1 MGIVTSSWSAPVV
14 RWLPGALLLGGV
26 AFDEATPPQYT
37 GDPFFAAACVLVG
50 ATQTLRATIVTCL
63 LALAAIVLLT
73 IGESEIG
80 THRGIANI
88 ATVVVSAAVAIGVNR
103 ALERYG
109 RRLATVR
116 GVSEAAQRALL
127 PAPPT
132 RIGPLGI
139 AARYDAAASEA
150 RIGGDIYAA
159 QETPYGIRLLIGDVR
174 GKGMGAVGAVAVL
187 LGAFREAAD
196 DEPDLLRLAGRLDRA
211 LDRHKALAGDEA
223 LFEGFTTG
231 VIAEYETPG
240 CGTLRLV
247 NRGHPPPYLVT
258 ADGAVRTLAP
268 TTPDLPFGMH
278 HLSGTRSAPDE
289 LTVPPGAT
297 LLLVTDGVTESRD
310 RHGTFYDPETR
321 LPTLAPLPTPQALV
335 DALREDL
342 ATWTA
347 HSPNDTDDRAMLA
360 VRRD

>member
-1 MGIVTSSWSAPVV
+1 MVIVTSSWSAPVV
-14 RWLPGALLLGGV
+14 RGLPGALLVGGV
-26 AFDEATPPQYT
+26 VFDAVTPVQYT
-37 GDPFFAAACVLVG
+37 GDPFFAAACVLAG
-50 ATQTLRATIVTCL
+50 ATQALRTTVVTCL
-63 LALAAIVLLT
+63 LALAAIILLT
-73 IGESEIG
+73 IGEG
-80 THRGIANI
+80 QVGNHRGIANMS
-88 ATVVVSAAVAIGVNR
+88 TVLVSAAIAVGVNR

-139 AARYDAAASEA
+139 AARYDAAAHEA

-211 LDRHKALAGDEA
+211 LDRHKAQGGDETR
-223 LFEGFTTG
+223 FEGFTTG
-231 VIAEYETPG
+231 VLAEYTPD
-240 CGTLRLV
+240 CDTLRLV
-247 NRGHPPPYLVT
+247 NRGHPPPYLI
-258 ADGAVRTLAP
+258 APDGGVRTLEP

-278 HLSGTRSAPDE
+278 GLNGVRSAPDE
-289 LTVPPGAT
+289 LAVPPGAT

-310 RHGTFYDPETR
+310 RHGAFYDPATR
-321 LPTLAPLPTPQALV
+321 LPDLGPLPTPHDVV
-335 DALREDL
+335 DALRADL
-342 ATWTA
+342 AVWTA